1 MLNNY
6 LRSVTASKRQMLDG
20 YLARAQSSPQ
30 PSKKGKDLFATEGA
44 KS

>member
-1 MLNNY
+1 MLNNCP
-6 LRSVTASKRQMLDG
+6 RAVTASKRQGLDG

-30 PSKKGKDLFATEGA
+30 PSKKGSDLSATEGA